1 VTDLTTPPPAELVDS
16 HAHLT
21 DRRFAT
27 ELHQILQNARAS
39 GVTQVITLATDAAES
54 RQVLD
59 LAGQHPGV
67 HPGVGIHPNEVA
79 NATEDDWRAV
89 MNLAAGPSVVAIG
102 ETGLDKH
109 WDRTP
114 FPLQQEFFERHLHL
128 ARELGRPIV
137 IHARECLRELLDQL
151 SRQSAP
157 IQGVLHSFTGTWDE
171 ASEGLNL
178 GLHISFAGMVTFQ
191 NASLDALR
199 DVAAR
204 VPLDRL
210 LVETDSPYLA
220 PHPMRGR
227 RNEPAHVA
235 YTAARLAELRGLS
248 IHDLARATTINARR
262 LFALDARS
270 RIAAMS

>member
-1 VTDLTTPPPAELVDS
+1 MAELVDS

-21 DRRFAT
+21 DGRFAT
-27 ELHQILQNARAS
+27 ELHQILRNARAF
-39 GVTQVITLATDAAES
+39 GVSQVITLATDTAES
-54 RQVLD
+54 RQVID

-79 NATEDDWRAV
+79 NATEDDWHAV
-89 MNLAAGPSVVAIG
+89 VELAADPSVVAIG

-128 ARELGRPIV
+128 ARELGLPIV
-137 IHARECLRELLDQL
+137 IHARDCLRELLDQL
-151 SRQSAP
+151 SHQSEP
-157 IQGVLHSFTGTWDE
+157 IQGVLHSFTGTWEE
-171 ASEGLNL
+171 ASEGLGL

-191 NASLDALR
+191 NASLDSLR
-199 DVAAR
+199 DVATR

-210 LVETDSPYLA
+210 LVETDSPYLS
-220 PHPMRGR
+220 PHPLRGR

-235 YTAARLAELRGLS
+235 HTARRLAELRGLS
-248 IHDLARATTINARR
+248 LSDLARSTTTNARR
-262 LFALDARS
+262 LFSLDARS
-270 RIAAMS
+270 RIAPG